1 MPRTVSSAMLTA
13 LESDSFEM
21 AHLVYLGVGSGLYS
35 TDYNHQITYSN
46 NTYEASEYLLDVGQ
60 PSESQDL
67 RVNSLQLTYSSVGSS
82 YLGAFLNN
90 DWINRQAT
98 IARAVLSNGSIVGT
112 PITIFD
118 GKISS
123 FAISENKTESDLT
136 VTIASHWAD
145 FQKQAGRKTNS
156 NSQQFFFSGD
166 LGFQYASSLV
176 RDLKWGRT

>member
-1 MPRTVSSAMLTA
+1 MPRTVSTAMLYA
-13 LESDSFEM
+13 LESDSFDM
-21 AHLVYLGVGSGLYS
+21 AHLVYLGIGSGLYS
-35 TDYNHQITYSN
+35 TDYGHEITYSN
-46 NTYEASEYLLDVGQ
+46 NTYDASEYLLEVGQ

-67 RVNSLQLTYSSVGSS
+67 RVNSLSLTYSNVGTS
-82 YLGAFLNN
+82 YVGAFLNN

-98 IARAVLSNGSIVGT
+98 IARAVLLNGSIVGT

-123 FAISENKTESDLT
+123 FTINENKTESDLS
-136 VTIASHWAD
+136 VQISSHWAD
-145 FQKQAGRKTNS
+145 FQKKAGRRTNS

-166 LGFQYASSLV
+166 LGFEYASSLV